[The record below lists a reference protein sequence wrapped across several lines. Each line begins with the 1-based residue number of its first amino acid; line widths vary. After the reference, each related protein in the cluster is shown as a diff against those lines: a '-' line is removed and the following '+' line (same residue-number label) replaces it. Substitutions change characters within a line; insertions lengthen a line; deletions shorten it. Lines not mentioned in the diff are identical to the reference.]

1 MPVRSLNS
9 SVFKW
14 PDQKTVD
21 QAVRSWSI
29 EQGQRR
35 PELKRLGYFGSYARG
50 DWGVGSDLDLIAVVE
65 DAHEPFERRILS
77 WELNHLPVPADILV
91 YTLTEWKELQQKEN
105 KFSRMLQTEVVW
117 TYLRKIAQTRP
128 HHPL

>member
-1 MPVRSLNS
+1 
-9 SVFKW
+9 
-14 PDQKTVD
+14 
-21 QAVRSWSI
+21 
-29 EQGQRR
+29 
-35 PELKRLGYFGSYARG
+35 
-50 DWGVGSDLDLIAVVE
+50 VVE
-65 DAHEPFERRILS
+65 DAQEPFERRILN

-128 HHPL
+128 HHPV